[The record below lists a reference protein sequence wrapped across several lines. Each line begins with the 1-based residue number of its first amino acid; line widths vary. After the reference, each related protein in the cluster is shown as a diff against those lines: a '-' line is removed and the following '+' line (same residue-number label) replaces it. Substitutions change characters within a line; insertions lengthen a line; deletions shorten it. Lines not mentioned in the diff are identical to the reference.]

1 MHSYLQVLLSTSTE
15 CAHVLQPL
23 NPTTNDFNYT
33 QVKVP
38 KGKLYQQRDHNC
50 PKLHTQL
57 IRFDHICAVCLR
69 TAPAGGI
76 VNAAKLIPSL
86 GTDDFFVYDLKD
98 TYSEDILNEYK
109 QNRAAVFGN
118 YKVPK

>member
-1 MHSYLQVLLSTSTE
+1 MNY
-15 CAHVLQPL
+15 
-23 NPTTNDFNYT
+23 FNYT

-38 KGKLYQQRDHNC
+38 KGKLCQQRDHNC

-57 IRFDHICAVCLR
+57 IRFDLICAVCLR